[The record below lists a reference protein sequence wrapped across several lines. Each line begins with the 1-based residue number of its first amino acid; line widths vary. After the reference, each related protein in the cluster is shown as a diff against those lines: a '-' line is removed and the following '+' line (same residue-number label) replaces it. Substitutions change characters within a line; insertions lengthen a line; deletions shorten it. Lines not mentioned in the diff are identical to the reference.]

1 MEEYWTKKEET
12 ASFAICQKNVKKY
25 MLMLTICAAGPK
37 LKTKI
42 DDRTLLS
49 GPLQEKKDL
58 GNWGVFLTFGET
70 KL

>member
-1 MEEYWTKKEET
+1 
-12 ASFAICQKNVKKY
+12 
-25 MLMLTICAAGPK
+25 MLMLTICAAAPK

-42 DDRTLLS
+42 DDRTLFS
-49 GPLQEKKDL
+49 GLLQQKKDL